1 MVMDQLSSEQTFQI
15 YSILIGTC
23 YSVLQF
29 HDTAPITETIM
40 LYLRAFTLVI
50 IKRFSDN
57 TTCSSPL
64 AQVYSRPLKLILA
77 YTSQLPQAIQL
88 LNSEEYAVFFR
99 VINRR
104 EFLEPTLEDCM
115 VPLSEDIGLRGFQ
128 PMDGF
133 HSHLDWTTVNKI
145 TSAIMELQ
153 ARFMQMRVLYE
164 TRVHESGIRHGDYK
178 VMIHIRS
185 I

>member
-1 MVMDQLSSEQTFQI
+1 MDQLSSEQTFQI

-23 YSVLQF
+23 HSSLQF
-29 HDTAPITETIM
+29 HDNVAVTGTIM

-50 IKRFSDN
+50 IKRFEAN
-57 TTCSSPL
+57 TTCSTPL

-88 LNSEEYAVFFR
+88 LNSEEYTIFFQ
-99 VINRR
+99 VINTK
-104 EFLEPTLEDCM
+104 EFVDPTLDNCM

-128 PMDGF
+128 PLDDF
-133 HSHLDWTTVNKI
+133 HSHLDWSTVNKI
-145 TSAIMELQ
+145 TSAVMELQ

-164 TRVHESGIRHGDYK
+164 TRVHADSLAANKTVRQ
-178 VMIHIRS
+178 
-185 I
+185 